1 MPYMLKN
8 QHDYLA
14 MEYCGKILMIVL
26 SQ

>member
-1 MPYMLKN
+1 MLKN